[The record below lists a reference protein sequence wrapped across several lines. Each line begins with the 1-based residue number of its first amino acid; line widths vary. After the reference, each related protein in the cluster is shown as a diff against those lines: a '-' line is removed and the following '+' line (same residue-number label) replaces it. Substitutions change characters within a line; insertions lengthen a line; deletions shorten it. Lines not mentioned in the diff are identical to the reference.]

1 MNQPSVI
8 AAKENTNLKIKIGES
23 RLKFALNSIT
33 KQNAI
38 LQEEL
43 VNRGVKNNMIN
54 KDLTQASQKGKD
66 LGKMLR
72 STRRKVTESQDKSLV
87 RQLQEEK
94 RKLEMCENECM
105 FLMKRIVV
113 FENGKFETR

>member
-54 KDLTQASQKGKD
+54 KDLTQASQKDKD
-66 LGKMLR
+66 LGKNVEEH
-72 STRRKVTESQDKSLV
+72 KKKSY
-87 RQLQEEK
+87 
-94 RKLEMCENECM
+94 
-105 FLMKRIVV
+105 
-113 FENGKFETR
+113 